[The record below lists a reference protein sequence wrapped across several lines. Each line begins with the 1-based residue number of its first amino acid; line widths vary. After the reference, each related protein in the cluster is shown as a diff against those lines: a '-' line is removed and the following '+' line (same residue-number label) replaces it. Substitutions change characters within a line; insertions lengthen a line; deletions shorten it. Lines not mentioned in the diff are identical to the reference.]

1 MKYAKEG
8 YNSSNDAQ
16 ALMNYAQSL
25 KIFEELK
32 NKRGQGIIHNN
43 LGNLHMKNERIDEAL
58 DAYFKAVESI
68 ALNSVASMCLYFS
81 WKK

>member
-8 YNSSNDAQ
+8 YNSSNDAL

-43 LGNLHMKNERIDEAL
+43 LGNLHMKNDRIDEAL
-58 DAYFKAVESI
+58 DEYFKAVESI

>member
-8 YNSSNDAQ
+8 YSSSNDAL

-43 LGNLHMKNERIDEAL
+43 LGNLHMKNDRIDEAL
-58 DAYFKAVESI
+58 DEYFKAVESI